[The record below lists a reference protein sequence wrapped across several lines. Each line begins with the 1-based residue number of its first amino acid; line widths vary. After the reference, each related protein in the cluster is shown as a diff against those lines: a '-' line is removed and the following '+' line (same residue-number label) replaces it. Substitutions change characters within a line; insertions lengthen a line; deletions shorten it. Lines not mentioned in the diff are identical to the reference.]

1 VPPLRLQATGRA
13 GARADCTLWERQVT
27 SDNWLAIF
35 MVATVVFAVWLHL
48 TKPKD
53 TNGID

>member
-1 VPPLRLQATGRA
+1 M
-13 GARADCTLWERQVT
+13 T

>member
-1 VPPLRLQATGRA
+1 M
-13 GARADCTLWERQVT
+13 T

-35 MVATVVFAVWLHL
+35 ILSIFALSGYMII

-53 TNGID
+53 DKVNEDD